1 MTCVIK
7 NLNNKTLQ
15 FVFFYNQ
22 KKGRKKSTPKPT
34 LTVSL
39 SPDGVITTLSI
50 SNFGSLSSKNF
61 LMCLESAIIIVLI
74 I

>member
-1 MTCVIK
+1 MICVVK
-7 NLNNKTLQ
+7 NLNNKILQ
-15 FVFFYNQ
+15 FVSFYNQ

-39 SPDGVITTLSI
+39 SPDGVITTLSM

-61 LMCLESAIIIVLI
+61 LMCLESLIIIVLI
-74 I
+74 T